1 MMKKIVHFSLSCIAA
16 FAIILTTNSCSSD
29 DEGPV
34 TSNLTIT
41 QTLLVESN
49 LSTLSQ
55 AIELAG
61 LSSDLNGTLFFTL
74 LAPDDAAFSRF
85 FNANGFP
92 NGLSD
97 FDTPDEVALLRQ
109 ILLYHVSEGSV
120 RAEGFLNVGAAF
132 FNTLSVE
139 SPNGAR
145 LSMFFNT
152 INSSDITLNGGE
164 SNGGAVVTRT
174 NIPASNGTIHVVDEV
189 IALPTIT
196 SLAVAN
202 IGLTSLVAALTR
214 SDQPD
219 FAGIL
224 AGTTDSPFT
233 VFAPTNDAFTA
244 LINSNSEWNSLE
256 DIPTELLTSVLQHH
270 VIAGNNIVSSAIS
283 NGLVSPATLE
293 GDTLTFSVVGDIIT
307 IEDGSGVDNIQ
318 IVVANIQTSNGVI
331 HVIENVLIPDTTN

>member
-1 MMKKIVHFSLSCIAA
+1 MKKYIRL
-16 FAIILTTNSCSSD
+16 FARYLAISILLLTVNSCNSD
-29 DEGPV
+29 DDGPV
-34 TSNLTIT
+34 TSDLTIT
-41 QTLLVESN
+41 QTLLIETE
-49 LSTLSQ
+49 LSTLLE
-55 AIELAG
+55 ALDLAG
-61 LSSDLNGTLFFTL
+61 LAADLNGTLFYTL
-74 LAPDDAAFSRF
+74 LAPDNAAFSRF

-120 RAEGFLNVGAAF
+120 RAENYLSVGAAF

-139 SPNGAR
+139 SPNGGR

-152 INSSDITLNGGE
+152 LNSNDITFNGG
-164 SNGGAVVTRT
+164 STNGGAIVTRG
-174 NIPASNGTIHVVDEV
+174 NIPASNGTIHIIDEV
-189 IALPTIT
+189 MPLPTVT
-196 SLAVAN
+196 SLTVAN

-233 VFAPTNDAFTA
+233 VFAPTNDAFTD
-244 LINSNSEWNSLE
+244 LINSNNDWNSLE
-256 DIPTELLTSVLQHH
+256 DIPTELLTDVLQHH
-270 VIAGNNIVSSAIS
+270 VIAANNIVSSEIT

-293 GDTLTFSVVGDIIT
+293 GDTLTFSVVGDII
-307 IEDGSGVDNIQ
+307 NIQ
-318 IVVANIQTSNGVI
+318 DGAGNNGIQIAVANIQASNGVI
-331 HVIENVLIPDTTN
+331 HVISGVMLPD